1 MKHTPSPLAT
11 IGMLCGL
18 LSMQTATADS
28 YFYHPGMKIELGKS
42 FDKARPFEDIT
53 SNGFFEFKETPKG
66 SPAGTIRFSFQFA
79 EDYSE
84 FYSSSRQ
91 NYSASAKWKLFKG
104 KASAGISKSGG
115 FSKRNVVCV
124 ISAEK
129 TYVTESV
136 GGDLK
141 LSAQGLEYLQQ
152 AVTAN
157 NAEAFYETA
166 GTEVVTGLTRSA
178 KVIVVINFQTASE
191 SQASSLKAALE
202 ASYGPVSGAADFA
215 KSMTSQKIRFSYDIQ
230 TYEDGI
236 QGNKSITAKLGT
248 VDPADFNAIRA
259 VVSTAFSETVP
270 ADCPISEF
278 QTQRIVTLPQ
288 ISFSKVAKYLKQQ
301 RSLEE
306 ERDISLERYY
316 QAWLGW
322 NERMEDVSRFEKIP
336 ESWFSDNGAF
346 LLKTKRKEAQE
357 KMDQSRAR
365 ARRTELATLDE
376 LEAMKTD
383 DLELPPLDLMS
394 YVKKPA
400 MRLRAY
406 KESTLGENM
415 SGVANYEHTHF
426 HKEYYPEVQFPAAVV
441 LQQVNR
447 IILKN
452 NDKRVIELG
461 AAEVIQHLGDE
472 CSFSFQE
479 ILGRSGL
486 EDFVSFKGRFGNGAH
501 LRDMTDRY
509 NIMNVYSW
517 GGHQP
522 AHATNLA
529 AARNGV
535 NAAFAAEEKNRSY
548 SLEVHFNNGSM
559 QTLKIGNYYTQP

>member
-1 MKHTPSPLAT
+1 
-11 IGMLCGL
+11 ML
-18 LSMQTATADS
+18 SEPAAADA

-79 EDYSE
+79 DDYSQ

-152 AVTAN
+152 AVTAD

-178 KVIVVINFQTASE
+178 KVIVVINFQTSSE
-191 SQASSLKAALE
+191 SQASSLKTALE

-215 KSMTSQKIRFSYDIQ
+215 KSMASQKIRYSYDIQ

-248 VDPADFNAIRA
+248 VDPADFYAIRA

-288 ISFSKVAKYLKQQ
+288 IAFSKVAKYLKQQ
-301 RSLEE
+301 RALEE
-306 ERDISLERYY
+306 ERDIHLERYY
-316 QAWLGW
+316 QAWLAW
-322 NERMEDVSRFEKIP
+322 NQRMDEVSRFEKIP

-346 LLKTKRKEAQE
+346 FLKTKRKESQE
-357 KMDQSRAR
+357 KMDEARSR
-365 ARRTELATLDE
+365 ARRTELASLDE
-376 LEAMKTD
+376 LAAMRTD

-400 MRLRAY
+400 ARLRAY
-406 KESTLGENM
+406 KESALGE
-415 SGVANYEHTHF
+415 STAGAANYEHTHF
-426 HKEYYPEVQFPAAVV
+426 HKEYYPEVQFPTAVV

-452 NDKRVIELG
+452 NDKRVIELS
-461 AAEVIQHLGDE
+461 AAEVLEGLGDE

-486 EDFVSFKGRFGNGAH
+486 EDFVSFKSRFGGGAH
-501 LRDMTDRY
+501 LQDMVDRY
-509 NIMNVYSW
+509 NIRNVYSW
-517 GGHQP
+517 GGHKA
-522 AHATNLA
+522 AHAPNMTA
-529 AARNGV
+529 TRNGV
-535 NAAFAAEEKNRSY
+535 NAAFAAEERNRNY
-548 SLEVHFNNGSM
+548 SLEIHFNNSTM
-559 QTLKIGNYYTQP
+559 QALKIGNYYTRP